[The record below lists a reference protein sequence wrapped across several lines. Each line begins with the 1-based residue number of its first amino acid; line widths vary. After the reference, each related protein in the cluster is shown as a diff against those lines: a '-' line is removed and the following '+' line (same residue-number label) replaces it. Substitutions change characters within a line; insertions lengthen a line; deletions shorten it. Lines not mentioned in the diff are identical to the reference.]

1 MWYKIGLALLL
12 ASIYLALFVI
22 ALNVGNYG
30 GGLLLFSLLPALLG
44 FAIMLGSA
52 MGGKTGKPNNNSD
65 NDTKE

>member
-22 ALNVGNYG
+22 ALNAGNFG
-30 GGLLLFSLLPALLG
+30 IELAMFSCLLAAVG

-52 MGGKTGKPNNNSD
+52 RGGKTDESNNNSD
-65 NDTKE
+65 NETKE